1 MPSKLIYDADCGFC
15 TVSAHWIEERWLS
28 SEVSLVA
35 SRDLDDNQL
44 AAFGLTRLSV
54 ESAVQWIDSDSNAHA
69 GARAIGLALLA
80 TSGWTRL
87 AGRVINAPPA
97 RWIAP
102 FFYRLLAANR
112 HRLPGGTA
120 ECKINT

>member
-15 TVSAHWIEERWLS
+15 TVSARWIESRWRS
-28 SEVSLVA
+28 GDASLVA

-54 ESAVQWIDSDSNAHA
+54 ESAVQWIDADSNAHS
-69 GARAIGLALLA
+69 GARAIGLALIA

-87 AGRVINAPPA
+87 AGRVINAPPV

-102 FFYRLLAANR
+102 VFYRVLAANR

-120 ECKINT
+120 ECKIDT